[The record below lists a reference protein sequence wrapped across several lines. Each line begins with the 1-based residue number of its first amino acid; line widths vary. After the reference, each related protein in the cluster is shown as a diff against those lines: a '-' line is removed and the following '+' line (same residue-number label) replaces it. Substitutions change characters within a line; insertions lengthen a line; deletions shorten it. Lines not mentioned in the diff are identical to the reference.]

1 MSLHARFAPSSAH
14 RWIACTGSVRA
25 AEVYQ
30 DPPSEAAMEGTAAH
44 WLLEQCL
51 VKGGE
56 PVDYLGRKI
65 VVREGGAERKF
76 VVSRDMARDVSIGTG
91 FIRDVAKQ
99 PGWSGVEAKIDLSFL
114 APNTFGTTDL
124 WHVGTDGVLTIAD
137 FKYGHVDVQAQSN
150 EQLGLYASGADLHV
164 KQTQVVGSPRAA
176 VAIQWF
182 RLCVIQPRSVS
193 PGPRVKEWLAT
204 PREISELTARAH
216 AAVREEGERATYVQ
230 GDHCRYCPALGEC
243 PATRDEL
250 TQLAHLLLSSEMT
263 AIDAARI
270 LSRKTLL
277 EKVVK
282 RAEATALDL
291 LLHNQPV
298 PDFKLGT
305 GVKHR
310 QWRDEEIAKQ
320 RLMDVAG
327 MDGVDAKTP
336 AQAEKLGDDAKAI
349 VADLAFTPD
358 GEPKVVPASSKLS
371 PYVPKTA
378 VQMFGGGR

>member
-1 MSLHARFAPSSAH
+1 MLHARFAPSSAH
-14 RWIACTGSVRA
+14 RWIACTGSVQA
-25 AEVYQ
+25 NEVYA

-56 PVDYLGRKI
+56 PIDYLGRKI
-65 VVREGGAERKF
+65 VVRDGGVERKF
-76 VVSRDMARDVSIGTG
+76 AVTRDMARDVAVGTG

-124 WHVGTDGVLTIAD
+124 WHVGIGGVLTIAD
-137 FKYGHVDVQAQSN
+137 FKYGHVDVRAQGN
-150 EQLGLYASGADLHV
+150 EQLGLYASGTELHI
-164 KQTQVVGSPRAA
+164 KQTQVANSPRAG
-176 VAIQWF
+176 IGIRQF

-204 PREISELTARAH
+204 PREIADLTARAH
-216 AAVREEGERATYVQ
+216 ASVREEAAGATYVQ

-270 LSRKTLL
+270 LSRKPLL
-277 EKVVK
+277 EKVVR

-291 LLHNQPV
+291 LLHNQEV

-305 GVKHR
+305 GTKHR
-310 QWRDEEIAKQ
+310 QWRDEELAKQ

-327 MDGVDAKTP
+327 MGGVDPKTP
-336 AQAEKLGDDAKAI
+336 AQAEELGADAKAI

-358 GEPKVVPASSKLS
+358 GEPKVVPASSNLA

-378 VQMFGGGR
+378 VQMFGAKQ